1 MCNHPKINPNEKKGK
16 KRYIVDAN
24 PMTSDS
30 LDRQCTQGG
39 VKGTDNVQIDK
50 E

>member
-1 MCNHPKINPNEKKGK
+1 MCNHPKINPTKKEKKT
-16 KRYIVDAN
+16 YIVDAN

-30 LDRQCTQGG
+30 PDRQCTQGG
-39 VKGTDNVQIDK
+39 DKGTDNVQIDK